1 MIRDRLMRCLRVT
14 FMRYLIAAV
23 LVAAALLACVGARR
37 HWLLFGTPERT
48 LKTMASTAHEDD
60 CLKCYSWRSLSL
72 MRNIEGGRSRGCF
85 RFSALGGEGEVMI
98 VSAERGLAEALLVV
112 RTGEGPSHEMRFV
125 REGLGWKFDISDK
138 LSAALRAV
146 EE

>member
-1 MIRDRLMRCLRVT
+1 MSRDRFLRRLRVT
-14 FMRYLIAAV
+14 VMRYVIAAV
-23 LVAAALLACVGARR
+23 LVVAALLVCVGAKR

-48 LKTMASTAHEDD
+48 LKTMARVANEGD
-60 CLKCYSWRSLSL
+60 CLRCYSWRSLSL
-72 MRNIEGGRSRGCF
+72 MRDIEGSRVRGCF

-98 VSAERGLAEALLVV
+98 VSAVRGLTEALLVV